1 MNSKD
6 YRNIREAY
14 LNVYNDDLRE
24 EQEFKSWVT
33 ELLDEGYD
41 LSDYTWDEIYDI
53 YNEAYKG
60 GPEFGMKYSKSKP
73 LSGEKNP
80 DKTGYGGDE
89 KFTKPDDKIEKP
101 GTTVPP
107 FKKGGYGRIMSNIP
121 HGIGAHRDKIASKIT
136 TTTGGDPGAPTSQ
149 KMRPSEKKKNLEII
163 RKKTNEEYDLY
174 DIILSHLIDE
184 GYDLSDYTQLDEI
197 SDELATAARN
207 LRQKR
212 YTKSADQARNLQLS
226 KGNRADMFYK
236 NFDKTVKLN
245 DTLKSREKRTGTK
258 IPRVEQFETQLDEI
272 SDKLATAAR
281 NLRQKRYTK
290 SADQARNLQLSKG
303 NRADMFYKNF
313 DKTVK
318 LNDTLKSREKRTGT
332 KIPRVE
338 QLDLYDI
345 ILSHLIAEGYADT
358 EEAAERIMVNMS
370 EEWRDGIVEDIET
383 QRAKYKQQ
391 RISSLDSQKRKK
403 FKEEDRKRLKDE
415 IIRALIQRQ
424 QTSTN

>member
-14 LNVYNDDLRE
+14 LNVYNDDLTE

-149 KMRPSEKKKNLEII
+149 KMRPSEKKKNLQII

-184 GYDLSDYTQLDEI
+184 GY
-197 SDELATAARN
+197 
-207 LRQKR
+207 
-212 YTKSADQARNLQLS
+212 
-226 KGNRADMFYK
+226 
-236 NFDKTVKLN
+236 
-245 DTLKSREKRTGTK
+245 
-258 IPRVEQFETQLDEI
+258 
-272 SDKLATAAR
+272 
-281 NLRQKRYTK
+281 
-290 SADQARNLQLSKG
+290 
-303 NRADMFYKNF
+303 
-313 DKTVK
+313 
-318 LNDTLKSREKRTGT
+318 
-332 KIPRVE
+332 
-338 QLDLYDI
+338 
-345 ILSHLIAEGYADT
+345 ADT
-358 EEAAERIMVNMS
+358 QEAAESIMVNMS
-370 EEWRDGIVEDIET
+370 EEWKESIVVEDIESRREMLKQ
-383 QRAKYKQQ
+383 QRIQQ
-391 RISSLDSQKRKK
+391 RISSTDAQKRKR
-403 FKEEDRKRLKDE
+403 FKDQDRESLKKE
-415 IIRALIQRQ
+415 IIKALIQRQ